1 MPSAKTLV
9 AFAIL
14 LFATPASAWAG
25 LNVYRADGPAP
36 VLNVEQPK
44 PLEYKVQKGDSV
56 AVIAKKFSIT
66 AKELMDAN
74 GLADAKKLKAGQTV
88 KIPGKSAP
96 VPDAK
101 AVAAAPGAPAAKA
114 APEAKAVA
122 AAPAA
127 PAKAAPEP
135 KAVAAAKPV
144 VEKADA
150 TAQKAAKRGE
160 IVDPGVDDSTPIKG
174 KKGKKGK
181 FEPEPVA
188 SPTVEVDE
196 KMRASFGKT
205 GVISNTTNVPQNIRD
220 EFLVYAK
227 KWVDELDRLGVGTVT
242 NKKIKMVDGQWEAS
256 YRVIIRE
263 SLGAEVKRVEYDHTP
278 YVGHITYLQRVYT
291 CVAPTKQAAL
301 AGPFTSKDEAIREI
315 FSYSAKNK
323 AWR

>member
-9 AFAIL
+9 VLAFL
-14 LFATPASAWAG
+14 LLAVPGSAWAG

-36 VLNVEQPK
+36 KLQIEEPK
-44 PLEYKVQKGDSV
+44 PLEYKVVKGDSV
-56 AVIAKKFSIT
+56 ATIAKKFSVT
-66 AKELMDAN
+66 SKDLMAAN
-74 GLADAKKLKAGQTV
+74 GLADAKKLKAGQTL
-88 KIPGKSAP
+88 KIPGKAAP
-96 VPDAK
+96 IPDAK
-101 AVAAAPGAPAAKA
+101 APAAS
-114 APEAKAVA
+114 

-127 PAKAAPEP
+127 APLTAAKPAPEP
-135 KAVAAAKPV
+135 KAAAVAHV
-144 VEKADA
+144 DEKADA
-150 TAQKAAKRGE
+150 SARKAAKRGE
-160 IVDPGVDDSTPIKG
+160 VLDPGVDDSTPAKG

-181 FEPEPVA
+181 FEPAPVA
-188 SPTVEVDE
+188 APTIEVDD

-205 GVISNTTNVPQNIRD
+205 GVISNSTDVPQNIRD
-220 EFLVYAK
+220 EFLTYAR

-242 NKKIKMVDGQWEAS
+242 NKKIKQVGDHWEAT

-291 CVAPTKQAAL
+291 CDAPTKQAAL
-301 AGPFTSKDEAIREI
+301 AGPFTPKDEAIREI

>member
-9 AFAIL
+9 AFAL
-14 LFATPASAWAG
+14 LLLATPASAWAG
-25 LNVYRADGPAP
+25 LNVFPVDGPAP
-36 VLNVEQPK
+36 KLHVEQPK

-56 AVIAKKFSIT
+56 AVIAKKFSIS
-66 AKELMDAN
+66 AKELMEAN

-101 AVAAAPGAPAAKA
+101 AVAPAAAAAPGAATAAKA
-114 APEAKAVA
+114 V
-122 AAPAA
+122 PASG
-127 PAKAAPEP
+127 KAAPEP
-135 KAVAAAKPV
+135 KAVAAAPV
-144 VEKADA
+144 EEKADA
-150 TAQKAAKRGE
+150 TARKAAKKGE
-160 IVDPGVDDSTPIKG
+160 ALDPGVDDSTPVKG

-188 SPTVEVDE
+188 SPTIEVDE

-205 GVISNTTNVPQNIRD
+205 GVIGNTTDVPQNIRD
-220 EFLVYAK
+220 EFLTYAR
-227 KWVDELDRLGVGTVT
+227 KWVDELDRLGVGTV
-242 NKKIKMVDGQWEAS
+242 NSKKIKQVGSQWEAT
-256 YRVIIRE
+256 YRVIIRD

-278 YVGHITYLQRVYT
+278 YVGHITYMQRVYT
-291 CVAPTKQAAL
+291 CLAPTKQAAL